1 MSTPL
6 LPDHLVL
13 RAANLR
19 GAILLSL
26 SGLMATGESVLIRQA
41 HANASQI
48 IFFRSLVQLLV
59 VAGVVLCFRRLDLLR
74 TERPSLHVARGL
86 VSIVTWWM
94 FYASFLTLDLAMATT
109 LSFTTQLFVVA
120 LAAVVLGENVGAWR
134 MGTSLLGFVGV
145 AVATRAGTSGFS
157 VDVLYG
163 LGGAVGGAI
172 IIFMSRTLTRTENT
186 ITIMLYIGVI
196 TTLGAAPLAY
206 AHWHPLTMQE
216 MGLAILGSLLGVS
229 AMFTMLEAYRAA
241 EVSAMAP
248 FTYLRI
254 IFAVAAG
261 FVFFAEVPAWTT
273 YLGAFI
279 IVASAFLASRKL

>member
-1 MSTPL
+1 MSTPF
-6 LPDHLVL
+6 LPDATAL
-13 RAANLR
+13 RAANMR
-19 GAILLSL
+19 GALLLSL
-26 SGLMATGESVLIRQA
+26 SGLLATGESVLIRQA

-48 IFFRSLVQLLV
+48 IFLRSFVQFLV

-86 VSIVTWWM
+86 ISVVTWWM

-120 LAAVVLGENVGAWR
+120 LAALVLGEHVGAWR

-145 AVATRAGTSGFS
+145 AVATRVGTSGFS
-157 VDVLYG
+157 PDALYG
-163 LGGAVGGAI
+163 LGAAVGGAF
-172 IIFMSRTLTRTENT
+172 IIFMSRTLTKTENT
-186 ITIMLYIGVI
+186 LTIMLYIGVI
-196 TTLGAAPLAY
+196 TTLGAAPIAWL
-206 AHWHPLTMQE
+206 HWHPLTLHD
-216 MGLAILGSLLGVS
+216 MGLAILGSLVGVS
-229 AMFTMLEAYRAA
+229 AMFTMIEAYRAA
-241 EVSAMAP
+241 EVSALAP

-279 IVASAFLASRKL
+279 IVSSAFLASRKL